1 MLKRDWFGLGVSIV
15 VFGVCLACGVAPGL
29 AAPQPSGTTALS
41 AVVLQPA
48 QVGLGYRLQ
57 ERSDSHCVQR
67 CVTLDLCG
75 FTFKS
80 EKLRTGRLQVNYL
93 RKRSLS
99 LSNEVVSYRS
109 GGTRAALDELDRA
122 VATCPRTPVPSTVQG
137 FGPVTYRL
145 TRLTDNK
152 LLPGYV
158 ALRMH
163 VSGKANGKT
172 ISGTTVAVYQTEGA
186 VLSGVYT
193 ELGPD
198 STAAS
203 QVRSALH
210 AAEAS
215 AANLKRA
222 AKRA

>member
-1 MLKRDWFGLGVSIV
+1 
-15 VFGVCLACGVAPGL
+15 
-29 AAPQPSGTTALS
+29 LS

-93 RKRSLS
+93 RKGSLS
-99 LSNEVVSYRS
+99 LSNEVVSYQS
-109 GGTRAALDELDRA
+109 GGTTAARDELDRA
-122 VATCPRTPVPSTVQG
+122 VATCPRTPVPSSVRG

-163 VSGKANGKT
+163 VSGTANGKS
-172 ISGTTVAVYQTEGA
+172 ISGTTVAVYQTEGNI
-186 VLSGVYT
+186 LSGVYT
-193 ELGPD
+193 GLGPD

-210 AAEAS
+210 AAEGS

-222 AKRA
+222 VKRA